1 MTHLDVRTL
10 SLEPIYDALIPTL
23 KFKLGIQNRSDH
35 DYAMCNLSVGVYLV
49 LDQDSVFM
57 GFIQV
62 PPFSLPRREVKD
74 ITFHLPLTID
84 INNAIFEKLKVI
96 QSEELIFRLK
106 IRGLCMFKSS
116 PSAPSYTVTPG
127 LFMEGGRANTEEVV
141 RVTKLSVE
149 QWRRLLSEY
158 YRNLTWIAIS
168 RETYLKLKKIV
179 DKTGYTFDELIEKL
193 LEAWQREQGA

>member
-10 SLEPIYDALIPTL
+10 SVEPVYNALIPTL
-23 KFKLGIQNRSDH
+23 KFNLGIQNRSDN
-35 DYAMCNLSVGVYLV
+35 DYAICNLSVDAYLV
-49 LDQDSVFM
+49 LGQDSM
-57 GFIQV
+57 LIGSIQV
-62 PPFSLPRREVKD
+62 LPFSLPRREVKD

-84 INNAIFEKLKVI
+84 VNNAIFERLKVI

-116 PSAPSYTVTPG
+116 PSPPSYMVTAG
-127 LFMEGGRANTEEVV
+127 LFIESGRAGVNEVI
-141 RVTKLSVE
+141 REARLSVE
-149 QWRRLLSEY
+149 QWRKLLSEY

-179 DKTGYTFDELIEKL
+179 DKTGYTFDELMEKL
-193 LEAWQREQGA
+193 LEAWQRERGA